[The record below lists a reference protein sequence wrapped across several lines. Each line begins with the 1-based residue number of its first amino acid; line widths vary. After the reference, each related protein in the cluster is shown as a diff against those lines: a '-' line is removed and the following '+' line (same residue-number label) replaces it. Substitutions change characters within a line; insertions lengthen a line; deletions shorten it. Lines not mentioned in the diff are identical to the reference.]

1 MLFSFLSGSL
11 GFHRQPQSARR
22 KGAAL
27 RGSRA
32 GSLPE
37 CAQELGEMGKARTG
51 QKGPGGTREAV
62 GGLSLCSPRAS
73 PPRPVWHKRL
83 PGRQAAEQRPAP
95 PRTRS
100 FVGAKHKRE
109 GKKYVFRFDGG
120 GQQRQDSWASQE
132 PPEPGPLAPAK
143 EHSISREGAVCARVG
158 TAVPGTL
165 PGCAHQAPGARPGQG
180 PGRPRAHGRA
190 SAGGGL

>member
-1 MLFSFLSGSL
+1 MCAGT
-11 GFHRQPQSARR
+11 RR
-22 KGAAL
+22 DGQGED
-27 RGSRA
+27 R
-32 GSLPE
+32 PE
-37 CAQELGEMGKARTG
+37 R
-51 QKGPGGTREAV
+51 PGGTREAV

-100 FVGAKHKRE
+100 FVGAKQKRE
-109 GKKYVFRFDGG
+109 EKKYVFRFDGG
-120 GQQRQDSWASQE
+120 GQQCQDSRASQE

-143 EHSISREGAVCARVG
+143 EHSNSREGAVCARVG

-165 PGCAHQAPGARPGQG
+165 PGFAHQAPGARPGQR

-190 SAGGGL
+190 SADGGL

>member
-1 MLFSFLSGSL
+1 
-11 GFHRQPQSARR
+11 
-22 KGAAL
+22 
-27 RGSRA
+27 
-32 GSLPE
+32 
-37 CAQELGEMGKARTG
+37 MGKARTG

-62 GGLSLCSPRAS
+62 GGLLLCSPCAS
-73 PPRPVWHKRL
+73 PPWPVWHKRL

-109 GKKYVFRFDGG
+109 GKKIRLPFR
-120 GQQRQDSWASQE
+120 RRR
-132 PPEPGPLAPAK
+132 PTEPGRLGQPGTNSRSPAHLAPAK

-165 PGCAHQAPGARPGQG
+165 PGRAHQAPGARPGQG
-180 PGRPRAHGRA
+180 PGRPRTHRRA
-190 SAGGGL
+190 SASGGL

>member
-11 GFHRQPQSARR
+11 ASHRQPQSAWR

-27 RGSRA
+27 LGSRA
-32 GSLPE
+32 DSLPE

-62 GGLSLCSPRAS
+62 GGLLLCSPRAS
-73 PPRPVWHKRL
+73 PPWPVWHKRL

-95 PRTRS
+95 PRTRP

-109 GKKYVFRFDGG
+109 GEKIRLPFR
-120 GQQRQDSWASQE
+120 RRRPTA
-132 PPEPGPLAPAK
+132 PGRLDQ
-143 EHSISREGAVCARVG
+143 
-158 TAVPGTL
+158 PGT
-165 PGCAHQAPGARPGQG
+165 PGARPIS
-180 PGRPRAHGRA
+180 PGKGALHFAGRGCA
-190 SAGGGL
+190 RAGGNRGAGDTPGTRTPGSRRKTWTRAGTP